1 MNFKEIAKDYS
12 SAFGF
17 NLLPLENKVPKISA
31 GGGWEKWQSTQMLLD
46 DIDLLGWHSPINGIG
61 AISGINKLRCLDFDN
76 VPDYDFIK
84 SFLIKLGFPLEY
96 LWTVKSGSGKGYHI
110 WFYCDDASFLFDT
123 LGGEKSYYKLRTVDS
138 SLCDHI
144 ELRWK
149 NCQTVLPPSYHP
161 SGKQYEFINVRD
173 GIPSSPPQNIGAG
186 KLVDTI
192 KHFCALNTSAANTN
206 PELRENKK
214 CSGGI
219 NIDQKEGVECECN
232 LTTVKKAAEF
242 LSGGINNYDDFLRIG
257 FALASIGESGREF
270 FLMIGKDNPK
280 YPGDSE
286 AALNKK
292 FDGLLKDYRGDIT
305 LGSFFDI
312 AKKYGFKFP
321 KENIVRQAARE
332 YGIWNMGENRNKKY
346 LDTES
351 IDLNSN
357 SIGRSHGEFWRIKDG
372 KAVII
377 RNQLIG
383 FLENRGFA
391 KMFLGTDYIFVR
403 ITHNIVKEVT
413 PVLIKDFILDYI
425 NANLEE
431 HIKKL
436 LIESLIANARS
447 FFCTDSLEFLKT
459 ADVNFIEDTK
469 DKAMFFFN
477 NCLIEVMKDSVEIKN
492 YNQLNGYIW
501 EEQLNKRD
509 FSSSSSISDFE
520 TCINN
525 ICLNNGQRI
534 ISLKTAIGYL
544 LHAYK
549 DPSCAKAIIFIDEKL
564 SDSAFGRSGKG
575 LISKGISQVKNM
587 LRFDGKNFKFDKSF
601 PFQSVNPDTQI
612 IFFDDVAK
620 KFGFE
625 KLFSIIT
632 EGLTIEKKN
641 KNEYSIPF
649 EKAPKLLITT
659 NHSITGSD
667 DSSKDRQFVIEFSD
681 FYNAN
686 HKPKDDFGN
695 LFFSDWNKDQWSA
708 FDNFMIDCCRL
719 YLNKGLTEYRY
730 INLDRKKLIDETSP
744 EFEEFIKEIPLDV
757 EHNKK
762 ELFERF
768 KKEYEDFG
776 QIKQNTL
783 TKWTKVYAQLYEL
796 RIEERKSG
804 VDRFII
810 FQNKSRL
817 GQVDKHGTKVND
829 DFFQEII

>member
-12 SAFGF
+12 GAFGF
-17 NLLPLENKVPKISA
+17 NLLPLENKVPKISS
-31 GGGWEKWQSTQMLLD
+31 GGGWEKYQSKQMLLD
-46 DIDLLGWHSPINGIG
+46 EIDMLGWHPPINGIG

-76 VPDYDFIK
+76 VPDYNFIK
-84 SFLIKLGFPLEY
+84 SFLINLGFPLEY

-110 WFYCDDASFLFDT
+110 WFYCDDASFLFYA
-123 LGGEKSYYKLRTVDS
+123 LGGEKSYYKLRTFDS

-206 PELRENKK
+206 PELRENKNRP
-214 CSGGI
+214 GGI
-219 NIDQKEGVECECN
+219 YTEQKESVECESN
-232 LTTVKKAAEF
+232 LTMVKKAAAF

-257 FALASIGESGREF
+257 FALASIGEQGREF

-280 YPGDSE
+280 YPGDTQV
-286 AALNKK
+286 ALNKK
-292 FDGLLKDYRGDIT
+292 FDGLLKDYRGDVT

-312 AKKYGFKFP
+312 AKKYGFTFP
-321 KENIVRQAARE
+321 KENMPR
-332 YGIWNMGENRNKKY
+332 RN
-346 LDTES
+346 
-351 IDLNSN
+351 
-357 SIGRSHGEFWRIKDG
+357 GEFWRIKDG

-383 FLENRGFA
+383 FLETRGFA

-425 NANLEE
+425 NTNLEE

-436 LIESLIANARS
+436 LIESLIVNARS

-459 ADVNFIEDTK
+459 TDVNFIEDTK

-509 FSSSSSISDFE
+509 FSSSSSVSDFE

-544 LHAYK
+544 LHSYK

-641 KNEYSIPF
+641 RNEYSIPF

-681 FYNAN
+681 FYNAK

-719 YLNKGLTEYRY
+719 YLSKGLTEYCY
-730 INLDRKKLIDETSP
+730 INLGRKKLIDETSP

-810 FQNKSRL
+810 FQNKLKL
-817 GQVDKHGTKVND
+817 GQMDKHRAKAND